1 MFFSS
6 ERNLESVLEEQLK
19 EVRSRR
25 RETVYVFLFVFVF
38 VFVFNFRYYIFI
50 LLGLIDVSGDIFCL
64 HAEPRLHCFVY
75 IYDLNLLYQCLN

>member
-6 ERNLESVLEEQLK
+6 ERNLESVLEELLK
-19 EVRSRR
+19 KFVPEDVR
-25 RETVYVFLFVFVF
+25 LFMFFCLCLCLCFTSGIIYLFCWV
-38 VFVFNFRYYIFI
+38 
-50 LLGLIDVSGDIFCL
+50 LIDVSEDISCL

>member
-38 VFVFNFRYYIFI
+38 VFHYRYYIFI
-50 LLGLIDVSGDIFCL
+50 LLGFD
-64 HAEPRLHCFVY
+64 
-75 IYDLNLLYQCLN
+75 